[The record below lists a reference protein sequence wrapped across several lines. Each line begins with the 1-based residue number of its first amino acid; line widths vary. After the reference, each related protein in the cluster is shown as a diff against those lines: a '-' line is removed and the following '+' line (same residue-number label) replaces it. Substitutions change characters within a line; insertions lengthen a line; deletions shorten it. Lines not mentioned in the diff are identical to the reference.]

1 MAGRLLEV
9 KNLQAFYGSSQVLFG
24 VNLAVAEGTV
34 HALLGRNGM
43 GKTTTVRSIM
53 GVLRS
58 KRGDVFFAGR
68 SIGQLLAEQ
77 IARLGIAWVPEGRGI
92 FPNLTV
98 EEHLVAFARNHQAFS
113 QAWTLS
119 RIYDL
124 FPRLC
129 ERRRNLGT
137 QLSGGEQ
144 QMLAIGRALSMN
156 PRLLILDEATEGL
169 APLLREEIWRVIRHL
184 KTEGLTILII
194 DKHLEK
200 VLSLAD
206 EVTILEKG
214 KVAWQGRS
222 MELRDQPDIWR
233 KYLGV

>member
-1 MAGRLLEV
+1 MVGKLLEV

-24 VNLAVAEGTV
+24 VNLAVTAGTV

-58 KRGDVFFAGR
+58 KRGDISFAGR
-68 SIGQLLAEQ
+68 SIGQLLPEQ
-77 IARLGIAWVPEGRGI
+77 IASLGVAWVPEGRGI

-98 EEHLVAFARNHQAFS
+98 EEHLVAFARNHQVFS

-124 FPRLC
+124 FPRLW

-194 DKHLEK
+194 DKHVEK

-214 KVAWQGRS
+214 KVVWQGRS
-222 MELRDQPDIWR
+222 VELRDRPDIWG